1 MPSCTVP
8 HPPDPG
14 GQRLP
19 SPGSS
24 PWGQLAAPRRTRHK
38 ADQSRRRGGGGR
50 PARASLPLV
59 ASSCPLVRTRATPR
73 PAPTAR
79 PFLPPP
85 QKKITAQT
93 LRPLSR
99 PDPPLGSPRRRRPW
113 KRETDI
119 PSGSAPPLPCT
130 RLFSQP
136 PKFRESPAGLQR
148 SRHQDPRLSR
158 SRQLRPRED
167 GEEEPPP
174 PPPAAAALPGGR
186 PGL

>member
-1 MPSCTVP
+1 MFFFPPSPPRRSRRTPSPRSASLAASRVGQNFPNISTPRLKTPKELLCGGGEGSWTKAGGVPSCTVP

-85 QKKITAQT
+85 PKKNNC
-93 LRPLSR
+93 
-99 PDPPLGSPRRRRPW
+99 PDPQ
-113 KRETDI
+113 
-119 PSGSAPPLPCT
+119 APV
-130 RLFSQP
+130 
-136 PKFRESPAGLQR
+136 
-148 SRHQDPRLSR
+148 
-158 SRQLRPRED
+158 
-167 GEEEPPP
+167 
-174 PPPAAAALPGGR
+174 
-186 PGL
+186 